1 MLPRARARREP
12 MHGLDIIDRRILRL
26 WLFVLSF
33 RYHLGEDFELSDILI
48 RGLDAQTVKRLKTRA
63 KRNGRSLQSEVKQL
77 LERAADKPMAEVL
90 DAARGWRVKLGKRF
104 DDSVSVLRRDR
115 DR

>member
-1 MLPRARARREP
+1 M
-12 MHGLDIIDRRILRL
+12 
-26 WLFVLSF
+26 
-33 RYHLGEDFELSDILI
+33 SDILI
-48 RGLDAQTVKRLKTRA
+48 RGLDTQTVKRLKTRA

-90 DAARGWRVKLGKRF
+90 DAARDWRVKLGKRF
-104 DDSVSVLRRDR
+104 DDSASSLRRDR